1 MLHYQQNEQYPQLLP
16 SNRQQQQ
23 QQQQQVPVL
32 KVYYLRLNS
41 KEDGSKAAACL
52 FDNNNSSSNSSRNTN
67 TTMKT
72 LAPNIRRR
80 RRCDRHHL
88 ELYHGGEGGHKA
100 SSSSTSSPTTEFP
113 PKSKSA
119 STSPISDLG
128 IPAPPITPP
137 PAFLSEGYRRSTT
150 PSKSAAVKRS
160 LGMSILIL
168 FEFSFF
174 KQVLNLNKCN
184 KSFKNF
190 FISFKFIDKNL
201 FKGNS
206 LNTKI

>member
-1 MLHYQQNEQYPQLLP
+1 MLQYQQQEQYPQLLP

-23 QQQQQVPVL
+23 VPLL

-52 FDNNNSSSNSSRNTN
+52 FDKSSDNNSNSENNVNTKNSSRFNDK
-67 TTMKT
+67 TMKT

-88 ELYHGGEGGHKA
+88 DLYHGGGGEGSHKGSTSA
-100 SSSSTSSPTTEFP
+100 TSSPTTEFP

-137 PAFLSEGYRRSTT
+137 PAFLSEGYKRSTT

-160 LGMSILIL
+160 LGMYP
-168 FEFSFF
+168 
-174 KQVLNLNKCN
+174 V
-184 KSFKNF
+184 
-190 FISFKFIDKNL
+190 FINY
-201 FKGNS
+201 
-206 LNTKI
+206 